1 MKKYINCLGIVIM
14 FFFTYGLESTAQNY
28 FRNIEHPLVSRSTTS
43 NVYIKAVTI
52 TSTETRI
59 DFVTCFTG
67 HYIYLSPPYNSNSM
81 YIKCGNMTYNLKRTI
96 GISQKDNETICEPNK
111 ILEFSAIFYPF
122 INYNKVQ
129 EFDIIEGESGKWNF
143 YNVSM
148 DNRLASDIS
157 LVYERAY
164 WRGGRNWESY
174 PYKSEWYGI
183 SNTSPK
189 KSETRKKL
197 KKDPNFKID

>member
-1 MKKYINCLGIVIM
+1 
-14 FFFTYGLESTAQNY
+14 
-28 FRNIEHPLVSRSTTS
+28 
-43 NVYIKAVTI
+43 
-52 TSTETRI
+52 
-59 DFVTCFTG
+59 
-67 HYIYLSPPYNSNSM
+67 
-81 YIKCGNMTYNLKRTI
+81 MTYNLKRTI
-96 GISQKDNETICEPNK
+96 GISQNDNETICEPNK

-148 DNRLASDIS
+148 DNRLASDVS

-164 WRGGRNWESY
+164 WRGERNWESY
-174 PYKSEWYGI
+174 RYKSEWYGI